1 MPLRVDIQQG
11 GDTEYWKGTHMA
23 SKIVPL
29 ILGSALALSV
39 SGMALA
45 QGSNAQNNKP
55 LQPMTDENANSAN
68 TTQQPTGQK
77 AAPANRMAPSTT
89 TGSGAKSDL
98 GANPKG
104 SAGAERPIKPQT
116 DESKN
121 SADPQR

>member
-1 MPLRVDIQQG
+1 
-11 GDTEYWKGTHMA
+11 MA

-45 QGSNAQNNKP
+45 QSNAQNNKP

-89 TGSGAKSDL
+89 TGSGAASGSRDL

-121 SADPQR
+121 SADPKR

>member
-1 MPLRVDIQQG
+1 MIFSKAGTRNS
-11 GDTEYWKGTHMA
+11 WKGTHMA

-29 ILGSALALSV
+29 ILGSALAVSV

-55 LQPMTDENANSAN
+55 LPPMTDENANSAN
-68 TTQQPTGQK
+68 TTQQPTGQR
-77 AAPANRMAPSTT
+77 AAPTGEMAPSGT
-89 TGSGAKSDL
+89 TGSGAAAGSRDL